1 MKGEFIMDFGNVNA
15 QPILNLKKNDVLDLT
30 KTGSSL
36 KKLILGAGWDVP
48 EMGASYDLDIAAFLL
63 GANGRVGNVA
73 TDIVYF
79 NSMKQQGIYLNG
91 DNRTGAGD
99 GDDER
104 IFIDTEQLKPEV
116 ERIVFVVTIFEAA
129 SKGQVFG
136 KVKNAY
142 VRLLDQ
148 EDGERELCQFPL
160 TTDASTDTA
169 VIFCE
174 LAKSTHG
181 WDFKAIGE
189 GCQGDLNTLLN
200 RYL

>member
-1 MKGEFIMDFGNVNA
+1 MNFGNVNEPA
-15 QPILNLKKNDVLDLT
+15 LNLKKNDVLDLT

-36 KKLILGAGWDVP
+36 KHLILGAGWDVP
-48 EMGASYDLDIAAFLL
+48 DIGASYDLDIAAFLL
-63 GANGRVGNVA
+63 GANGRVANVA
-73 TDIVYF
+73 TDVVFF
-79 NSMKQQGIYLNG
+79 NSMQQQGIYLNG

-104 IFIDTEQLKPEV
+104 IFIDTEALHPNV

-136 KVKNAY
+136 KVKNAF

-148 EDGERELCQFPL
+148 DADEKVLCQFPL
-160 TTDASTDTA
+160 STDASTDTA

-174 LAKSTHG
+174 LVKSAHG

-189 GCQGDLNTLLN
+189 GCQGDLNTLLS
-200 RYL
+200 RYM

>member
-1 MKGEFIMDFGNVNA
+1 MKGEFIMDFGNVSA
-15 QPILNLKKNDVLDLT
+15 QPVLNLKKSDVLDLT

-63 GANGRVGNVA
+63 SSNGRVKNPKKDV
-73 TDIVYF
+73 VYF
-79 NSMKQQGIYLNG
+79 HQLEQQGIYLNG

-129 SKGQVFG
+129 SKEQVFG

-148 EDGERELCQFPL
+148 EDGKEYCVSFHLPQMLPRIRQSF
-160 TTDASTDTA
+160 S
-169 VIFCE
+169 V
-174 LAKSTHG
+174 S
-181 WDFKAIGE
+181 
-189 GCQGDLNTLLN
+189 
-200 RYL
+200 